1 MAQAA
6 TLNARR
12 TAVIH
17 GDRRL
22 TFEEAWR
29 RGIQLANALLALELH
44 PGDRVGVLEDNS
56 IEAQDFFAGATI
68 AGLVRVPL
76 YARNSAE
83 AHTHMLAHTG

>member
-44 PGDRVGVLEDNS
+44 PGGYSKTTASRRRTFSQVQRLLD
-56 IEAQDFFAGATI
+56 
-68 AGLVRVPL
+68 
-76 YARNSAE
+76 
-83 AHTHMLAHTG
+83 